1 VSVIP
6 KKNERSYLDIQL
18 YMSEKIDTE
27 GLCGS
32 FDSNPDN
39 DVKHRRTGQTA
50 GAVLTYSTNS
60 LGTIIN
66 ATVANSWRYVCM

>member
-1 VSVIP
+1 MSVV
-6 KKNERSYLDIQL
+6 KRQNERSYLDIQL

-32 FDSNPDN
+32 FDGNPDN

-50 GAVLTYSTNS
+50 GAVNTYSNNI
-60 LGTIIN
+60 LRTIIN
-66 ATVANSWRYVCM
+66 ATVADSWR